1 MHFTGVGMG
10 RNCLRAL
17 ILISGGIDSTA
28 CIKYYQD
35 LGFNVD
41 GFFVNYGQKAHL
53 KEYEAVKKISAFYEI
68 AYTTLTLQDTLDI
81 SSGEILGRNGFL
93 IMAALLANPN
103 FSGLLVLGIHSG
115 ISYYDCSKEFIKKMN
130 SIVME
135 YSNGQIKIDT
145 PFIDWDKKMIVS
157 YCRDTGV
164 PLHLTYSCE
173 NGDDPC
179 GKCLSCLDRSA
190 LNVS

>member
-1 MHFTGVGMG
+1 MG
-10 RNCLRAL
+10 GTCSRAL
-17 ILISGGIDSTA
+17 ILTSGGIDSTA

-115 ISYYDCSKEFIKKMN
+115 VSYYDCSKEFIKKMN
-130 SIVME
+130 SIMME

-164 PLHLTYSCE
+164 PLHLTYS
-173 NGDDPC
+173 
-179 GKCLSCLDRSA
+179 L
-190 LNVS
+190 